1 MGDTVTQ
8 GTKEELDDKSPLH
21 AGTVVFVAIKSPNV
35 GPRGELVN
43 LVIRDDQKRTVLMLL

>member
-1 MGDTVTQ
+1 VGDTVTQ